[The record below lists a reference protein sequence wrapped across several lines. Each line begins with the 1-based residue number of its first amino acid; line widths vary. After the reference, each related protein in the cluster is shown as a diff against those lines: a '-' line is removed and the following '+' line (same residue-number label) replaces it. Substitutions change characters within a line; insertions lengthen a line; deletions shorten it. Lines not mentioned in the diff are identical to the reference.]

1 MSGRSIVNT
10 LLWWSNLDPL
20 IMHVQLLMQNNL
32 FTAIQLFMDEQ
43 EHGFLTCIMC
53 VTLCDNMSCV
63 LCADGMSGA
72 ASPDTQTETDSFEF
86 ARKLAWIGYF

>member
-1 MSGRSIVNT
+1 MSGRSIVNA

-53 VTLCDNMSCV
+53 VTICDI
-63 LCADGMSGA
+63 D
-72 ASPDTQTETDSFEF
+72 QE
-86 ARKLAWIGYF
+86 